1 MNTTSSTIEGSSG
14 VCSQNLI
21 LAVHVTYRVVA
32 LKKNGQERNKLHL
45 TLSLGGSEAGHNMEA
60 PPVPTSS
67 RTVAATIPEVPAEP
81 MDESYMVMNSA
92 SVLSSLQ
99 SVSGKKP
106 QNDA

>member
-1 MNTTSSTIEGSSG
+1 M
-14 VCSQNLI
+14 
-21 LAVHVTYRVVA
+21 A

-45 TLSLGGSEAGHNMEA
+45 TLSLGESEASHNMEA

-67 RTVAATIPEVPAEP
+67 RTGAAVVPVDPAEP

-92 SVLSSLQ
+92 SVLSNLKS
-99 SVSGKKP
+99 SVGHKP